1 MPRTVELSV
10 PPDTTERVIDAVEKS
25 GGALTV
31 SVQRGASVVP
41 SGDVVTVRLT
51 NEGARRLIGEL
62 RARNL
67 YGSVSVTTTEVASV
81 AQASAEHPLR
91 AEAAESTWSEIA
103 FFIRHESN
111 PTFNFLVFMLLAGS
125 IATVG
130 LWKDAPPVVIGAMVL
145 APALV
150 PLLRIPFGL
159 VGGDTTMALR
169 GVVSTLAGY
178 AAVAIGA
185 VVTTLVLG
193 VVDPLPWEEFR
204 AQQWVQFWST
214 LTPSAVVIAVVAA
227 AASAFAVSNRGVI
240 PLTGVLIALDLVPAT
255 SMAGMG
261 MVAGDFGFAV
271 QNVGRASVD
280 MSIVLLVGG
289 AMLGFERAMRHRY
302 DTEPRE

>member
-10 PPDTTERVIDAVEKS
+10 PAETTTRIMRAVEES
-25 GGALTV
+25 EGVLSV
-31 SVQRGASVVP
+31 SLQRGASVVP
-41 SGDVVTVRLT
+41 AGDVITVRLT

-67 YGSVSVTTTEVASV
+67 YGSVSVASTEVASV
-81 AQASAEHPLR
+81 AQTSAEDPLR
-91 AEAAESTWSEIA
+91 GEAAESTWSEIA

-130 LWKDAPPVVIGAMVL
+130 LWKDAPPIVIGAMLL

-150 PLLRIPFGL
+150 PLLRIPFGV

-169 GVVSTLAGY
+169 GVISTLTGY

-185 VVTTLVLG
+185 AVTALMLG

-204 AQQWVQFWST
+204 AQPWVQFWST
-214 LTPSAVVIAVVAA
+214 LTPSGVVIAVVAA

-261 MVAGDFGFAV
+261 VVAGDFAFAV

-289 AMLGFERAMRHRY
+289 AMLGVERATRHRY